1 MKLFLTRHGQTDWNT
16 KRCVCGRT
24 EAQLTDLGRA
34 QAAQVGEEAARAG
47 VNVILASPMDRAQ
60 ETAAII
66 AQKVGVSVL
75 TEPLLIEQDFGT
87 FEVGRSAKA
96 CCGTTPRA
104 SPRHSS
110 FIAPIR
116 SLKRCGMRTRT
127 NGCCWCPTA
136 ASAGRRVLILW
147 TFPLGIFTSFIWRTA
162 SCWSSIYKEKPV
174 FLRKDRLLLR

>member
-66 AQKVGVSVL
+66 AQKVGVPVL

-87 FEVGRSAKA
+87 FEGRSVDDPEYREKRKSLLWHYPQGESTAQLIH
-96 CCGTTPRA
+96 RA
-104 SPRHSS
+104 
-110 FIAPIR
+110 
-116 SLKRCGMRTRT
+116 
-127 NGCCWCPTA
+127 
-136 ASAGRRVLILW
+136 
-147 TFPLGIFTSFIWRTA
+147 
-162 SCWSSIYKEKPV
+162 
-174 FLRKDRLLLR
+174 